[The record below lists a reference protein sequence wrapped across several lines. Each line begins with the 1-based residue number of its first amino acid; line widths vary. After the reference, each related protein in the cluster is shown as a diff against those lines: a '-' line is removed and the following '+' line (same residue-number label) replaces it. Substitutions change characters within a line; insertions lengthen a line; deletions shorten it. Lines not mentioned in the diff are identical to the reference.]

1 MISSDFYHTGEVTV
15 NGMVLTND
23 LKSCADITDIT
34 SDFAY
39 PYYMG
44 YLQYNEMPTNMNFGF
59 YDLVDSTHLEFSK
72 QTPRNHA
79 WGFGTCMTVSASP
92 VGGLVY
98 IDANSQMQYHPSQF
112 YDGTYNPTKF
122 RFINQAKL
130 SGLAYANRV
139 DVYGVGMIVPLAD
152 LDENYTAY
160 NYPSNTDS
168 QYKTVGGQ
176 ITCGVVP
183 GSSYTENIKDFLEGN
198 CDLDFGTA
206 TVDGETIALKI
217 SMSDFSYESDAPVAR
232 KYFTVNGVAYVLF
245 FTFQS
250 YQYKQ
255 YAKYTDGNNTY
266 AVAVVPFIEYD
277 DPKGYGEKWYC
288 FGDNTDNSDTLK
300 VTLDYYYGCS
310 ITSVQPYGREYYI
323 TGFLGDF
330 FIDGNVMYGTSDNNH
345 PEECWWYGSN
355 TNYHMPAWGRNGII
369 RGRHIVTMESNM
381 SGGFFM
387 RKMVRPE
394 DIYTHY
400 MLFHKVDKLH
410 SSTDV
415 VPTQTY
421 TDDYY
426 VSLFNSSDK
435 PLNERV
441 SENYSASLLEELR
454 PWQYPDVDLAIN
466 AFEIDDMPEYN
477 PEGDDDDTRDQ
488 FSGDNVLF
496 NFHDFGATNGF
507 ITHWVMTGP
516 QVSTF
521 GSYVWTN
528 LLDFDNT
535 DPNNPVPLAGVWENL
550 KVATKTYFTTGSVD
564 PASLMQL
571 IVGLRF
577 YPFDLEDESTASADN
592 CIYFGTGKFGVPVR
606 DPAKK
611 TRTLDSMAFH
621 LDSTSIVLPAST
633 SDFWYHDF
641 RDYEGSTAFIYLP
654 FCGTYQIP
662 ISEIVPGTQF
672 DIDYEVDLATG
683 SCTAY
688 VGVVHAIGTNT
699 GPKTYP
705 IIIANGQCGFEVPL
719 SATNANRLNATII
732 ADAQKV
738 VGAITGPVADSANQ
752 VISGV
757 TAAVT
762 GGADINVGGVED
774 LDFGGAAA
782 ISAGGPMGGVAALG
796 GQTALKAG
804 GNLVN
809 VASGMATRSGCAI
822 PLLQGGR
829 GWSALANPEFPYI
842 QVRRGRYMYAKGY
855 EHAEGK
861 PENRQ
866 RTVSDITGFFQCDNV
881 DMSGVSATTA
891 EVNMI
896 KRMLET
902 GVYRK

>member
-1 MISSDFYHTGEVTV
+1 MISSAFYHTGEVAV

-79 WGFGTCMTVSASP
+79 WGYGTCMNNGGQP
-92 VGGLVY
+92 EGGLVY
-98 IDANSQMQYHPSQF
+98 IDSNNQMQYHPSQY
-112 YDGTYNPTKF
+112 YDGTYYPTKY

-139 DVYGVGMIVPLAD
+139 DIYGVGMIVPSAD
-152 LDENYTAY
+152 LDENLTAY
-160 NYPSNTDS
+160 NYASNTDS

-183 GSSYTENIKDFLEGN
+183 GSSYTANIKDFLEGN

-217 SMSDFSYESDAPVAR
+217 SMTDFGYESEAPVVR
-232 KYFTVNGVAYVLF
+232 KYFEVNGTEYVLF
-245 FTFQS
+245 FTIQS

-277 DPKGYGEKWYC
+277 DPKGYGAKWYC
-288 FGDNTDNSDTLK
+288 FGDNTNNSDTLK
-300 VTLDYYYGCS
+300 VTLEYYYGCS
-310 ITSVQPYGREYYI
+310 ITSVQPYGREYYT

-387 RKMVRPE
+387 RKMVHPE
-394 DIYTHY
+394 DIYKHY
-400 MLFHKVDKLH
+400 MLFHKVDTLH
-410 SSTDV
+410 TSTDV

-421 TDDYY
+421 TTDYS

-435 PLNERV
+435 PNNERV
-441 SENYSASLLEELR
+441 EENYSATLLEKLR

-477 PEGDDDDTRDQ
+477 PEGDDDATLDQ
-488 FSGDNVLF
+488 FSGDNVFF
-496 NFHDFGATNGF
+496 NLSAFGATKGF
-507 ITHWVMTGP
+507 ITHWVMTGG
-516 QVSTF
+516 QVNNF
-521 GSYVWTN
+521 GQYVWQN
-528 LLDFDNT
+528 LLDFDSGT
-535 DPNNPVPLAGVWENL
+535 GDPLPGVWENL
-550 KVATKTYFTTGSVD
+550 KIAANTYFTTGSVD

-571 IVGLRF
+571 IIGLRF
-577 YPFDLEDESTASADN
+577 YPFDLENQSTAATDE
-592 CIYFGTGKFGVPVR
+592 CIYFGTGKYGVPVR
-606 DPAKK
+606 GPGEK
-611 TRTLDSMAFH
+611 TRTLNWMSFRLGPM
-621 LDSTSIVLPAST
+621 SIVLPSS
-633 SDFWYHDF
+633 SDWWYKDF

-662 ISEIVPGTQF
+662 ISEITPNTQF
-672 DIDYEVDLATG
+672 DINYEVDLATG

-688 VGVVHAIGTNT
+688 VGVVHANGTST

-705 IIIANGQCGFEVPL
+705 LVIANGQCGFEVPL
-719 SATNANRLNATII
+719 SSTNANRLNATII

-738 VGAITGPVADSANQ
+738 VGAIAGPITDSANK

-829 GWSALANPEFPYI
+829 GWSALANPLTPYI
-842 QVRRGRYMYAKGY
+842 QIRRGRYLYAKGY
-855 EHAEGK
+855 GHAVGK
-861 PENRQ
+861 PENRDK
-866 RTVSDITGFFQCDNV
+866 TISNIKGFFQCNNV
-881 DMSGVSATTA
+881 DMSGVSATSA
-891 EVNMI
+891 EINMI